1 LRRNFAALRNE
12 AGMIDRIATVIRRLR
27 SSLDAVQVRH
37 DEAYLSESV
46 SVYDL
51 ERRMREL
58 DRNRSAPP
66 YTNAYVSMATG
77 AGR

>member
-1 LRRNFAALRNE
+1 
-12 AGMIDRIATVIRRLR
+12 MIDRIASVIGRWGC
-27 SSLDAVQVRH
+27 SFNAVETH
-37 DEAYLSESV
+37 PDETYLSESV

-58 DRNRSAPP
+58 DRNRRAPP